1 MSIRKSLTTLSLAL
15 LATGC
20 GGGSMATQSG
30 GGPFAAAA
38 DGPRTVSIHVQ
49 NLNFNDATLWAVSPS
64 GRQRLGVVG
73 GKGDA
78 VYRIPW
84 TIPQTL
90 QIEINVLAGSRCTTQ
105 PLQVD
110 PGDTLELQIQL
121 DLSMQQRCS

>member
-1 MSIRKSLTTLSLAL
+1 MSIRKSLTALAVAL

-20 GGGSMATQSG
+20 GGGSMATSSG
-30 GGPFAAAA
+30 GGPFAAAS
-38 DGPRTVSIHVQ
+38 DGPRTISIHVQ
-49 NLNFNDATLWAVSPS
+49 NLNFNDATLWAVSNS

-84 TIPQTL
+84 TFPQRL
-90 QIEINVLAGSRCTTQ
+90 QIEIDLLAGSRCTTE

-110 PGDTLELQIQL
+110 PGDSLELQIQL
-121 DLSMQQRCS
+121 DLSMQRHCG